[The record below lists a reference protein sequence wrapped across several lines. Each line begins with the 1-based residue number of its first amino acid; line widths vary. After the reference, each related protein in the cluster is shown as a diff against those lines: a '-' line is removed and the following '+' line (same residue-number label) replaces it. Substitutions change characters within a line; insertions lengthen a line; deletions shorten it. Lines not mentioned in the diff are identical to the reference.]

1 MVDFWG
7 KEVRSSGVVTF
18 FRTVTVRKWASTSD
32 SASQLDLSLDSWMQT
47 EGWRCLEGFWFWHGS
62 TLTFAAL
69 DKTSRRLSES
79 LLEIQVFFLDAA
91 SVGLNLW
98 GMRDT
103 YRDKVR
109 YDKERTEG
117 SFLCGP
123 SWGFFHIDS
132 CFFIKGSFS
141 LLKSRICGQKITF
154 TVQIVKPTE
163 AVWLWVWAL

>member
-47 EGWRCLEGFWFWHGS
+47 EGWRCLE
-62 TLTFAAL
+62 AAL

-132 CFFIKGSFS
+132 CFFLLREVFLCSNRGSVDRRLRS
-141 LLKSRICGQKITF
+141 LFG
-154 TVQIVKPTE
+154 
-163 AVWLWVWAL
+163 LWSPRRQRDCEFGLYR

>member
-47 EGWRCLEGFWFWHGS
+47 EGWRCLE
-62 TLTFAAL
+62 AAL

-132 CFFIKGSFS
+132 CFFLLREVFLCSNRGSVDRRLRS
-141 LLKSRICGQKITF
+141 LFR
-154 TVQIVKPTE
+154 
-163 AVWLWVWAL
+163 LWSPRRQCDCEFGLYR